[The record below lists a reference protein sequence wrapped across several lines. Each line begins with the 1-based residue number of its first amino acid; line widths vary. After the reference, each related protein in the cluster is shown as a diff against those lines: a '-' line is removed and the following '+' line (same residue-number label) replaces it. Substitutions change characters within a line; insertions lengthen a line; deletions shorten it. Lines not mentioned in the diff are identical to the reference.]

1 MPLPNFK
8 LALLF
13 AKMAKDHG
21 QKILHANNPDLL
33 SRDLGDALKKQKDIL
48 SDPRKSMVMT
58 AYDVLPLIAEVK
70 ILTVVTARQLGIST
84 GGKSDI
90 EVLEAIIAAG
100 EERNG
105 GKFTKDIKGTLEW
118 TRQLFSHPEIRD
130 VLDMEMTAIEKPK
143 SLGEVVG
150 FITSLASRGQDEMTR
165 LAEFL
170 RTAKDLH
177 RKDEDGPKTNGKDG
191 PSV

>member
-1 MPLPNFK
+1 MPNFK
-8 LALLF
+8 LALIF

-33 SRDLGDALKKQKDIL
+33 SRDLGDALRKQKDLL

-58 AYDVLPLIAEVK
+58 AYDVLPLLVEVK
-70 ILTVVTARQLGIST
+70 ILTVLTARQLNIST
-84 GGKSDI
+84 GNKSDI

-105 GKFTKDIKGTLEW
+105 GKFTKDIKSTLEW

-130 VLDMEMTAIEKPK
+130 VLDMEMTSIEKPK
-143 SLGEVVG
+143 SLRDVVG
-150 FITSLASRGQDEMTR
+150 FITSLAGRGQDELTR
-165 LAEFL
+165 VTEFL

-177 RKDEDGPKTNGKDG
+177 RKDEDGPKSTGGKG
-191 PSV
+191 PGV